1 MIMEALNGLY
11 ITLSEKSIKLELACA
26 FFALMAVALGYFDII
41 PTLIC
46 ISLVLSLE
54 LMNTAI
60 ETLCDYIN
68 PSMNDEIKMIK
79 DISAGSVLLAAMF
92 SFLVAI
98 FMVIT

>member
-1 MIMEALNGLY
+1 
-11 ITLSEKSIKLELACA
+11 
-26 FFALMAVALGYFDII
+26 MAVALGYFDII

-68 PSMNDEIKMIK
+68 PSMNDEIKMVK